1 MNLGTNVPKY
11 GMETYAIARHQEI
24 QTCTSCWHSNGHT
37 LDCGLTEELQSA
49 VPVNA
54 ERDEKGMIH
63 DTDTTLEMIGELTDC
78 RIFGTLTAAV
88 HGSDGHSA
96 TSAKETI
103 LGRRDQE
110 APGPK

>member
-24 QTCTSCWHSNGHT
+24 QTCTSCWHRNGHT

-78 RIFGTLTAAV
+78 RIFGT
-88 HGSDGHSA
+88 HSRGTRPRWA
-96 TSAKETI
+96 
-103 LGRRDQE
+103 LGNARERRDQE